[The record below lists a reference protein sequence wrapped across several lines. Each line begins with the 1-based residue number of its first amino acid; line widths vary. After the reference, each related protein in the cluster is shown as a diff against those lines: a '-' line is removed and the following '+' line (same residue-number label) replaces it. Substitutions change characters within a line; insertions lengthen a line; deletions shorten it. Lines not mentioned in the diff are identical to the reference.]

1 MASLNSIWI
10 KHVSTRHT
18 WITRRKQSIQKSAS
32 SFKNINPS
40 TYKLTAFYITFPGCM
55 TSHLPS
61 VYKPGDFFLLLSV
74 CVKISRHNAHNEHTS
89 LCSILVVLPLWSHA
103 AAELGVER
111 TDYITK
117 QKRNSRKWSTVCC
130 DTIST
135 SNECLRWH
143 ICFQKN
149 KKKKNRTKHTTIPS
163 YPGFIGSV

>member
-1 MASLNSIWI
+1 MTSLNSNWI

-18 WITRRKQSIQKSAS
+18 WITRRKQSIQNQRLASKTLTQAPTNSQLFTSPFLDVWHHTCPVCTSQGISSCCSA
-32 SFKNINPS
+32 
-40 TYKLTAFYITFPGCM
+40 CE
-55 TSHLPS
+55 
-61 VYKPGDFFLLLSV
+61 
-74 CVKISRHNAHNEHTS
+74 KISRHNAHNEHTS

-143 ICFQKN
+143 ICF
-149 KKKKNRTKHTTIPS
+149 KKKTELNSRPS
-163 YPGFIGSV
+163 HPILVL

>member
-1 MASLNSIWI
+1 MVQLFLLN
-10 KHVSTRHT
+10 
-18 WITRRKQSIQKSAS
+18 IQPHYGKFYGKTCFNQTYMNHKKKTVNAKSPS
-32 SFKNINPS
+32 SFNNINPS

-61 VYKPGDFFLLLSV
+61 VYKPGDFFLLFSV

-117 QKRNSRKWSTVCC
+117 QKRNSRK
-130 DTIST
+130 
-135 SNECLRWH
+135 
-143 ICFQKN
+143 
-149 KKKKNRTKHTTIPS
+149 
-163 YPGFIGSV
+163 